1 VIYPLNIRD
10 AIIAGSTGRMIMIL
24 VIYGGQWIGLPKTDV
39 ITTLGLLVT
48 RNKQTAVTV
57 GGAIHFTMG
66 ISFAILYAFAWSL
79 GIGFASWWGGLL
91 FGTIHGMLVVLLLI
105 VGMIVYP
112 RLREIFGT
120 PLMLGSILFNHII
133 FGLVVGIVYTV

>member
-1 VIYPLNIRD
+1 
-10 AIIAGSTGRMIMIL
+10 M
-24 VIYGGQWIGLPKTDV
+24 
-39 ITTLGLLVT
+39 LVT

-91 FGTIHGMLVVLLLI
+91 FGTIHGMPVVLLL
-105 VGMIVYP
+105 VAGMIVYP
-112 RLREIFGT
+112 RLRDIFGT
-120 PLMLGSILFNHII
+120 PLMLSSILFNHII